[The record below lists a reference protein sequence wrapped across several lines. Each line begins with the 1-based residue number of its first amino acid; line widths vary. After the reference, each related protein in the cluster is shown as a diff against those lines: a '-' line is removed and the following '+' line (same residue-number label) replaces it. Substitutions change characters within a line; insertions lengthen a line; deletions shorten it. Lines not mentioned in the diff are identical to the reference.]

1 MLIYIAFIL
10 VLLTGCAPQPIQP
23 SSGHLH
29 TQSEPSPTP
38 AAKIP
43 PPILNAPYV
52 PPPSA
57 KAPKT
62 ELFTVVVD
70 QVPAKELLFA
80 LARDAKLNVDID
92 PRIKGVVSMNAI
104 DQTLAQL
111 LDRIAKQLDL
121 RYQLIDNQL
130 SISLDTAYVQTYK
143 VDYVNMNRDSESKVS
158 VSTQVATSGS
168 VVTTGGSS
176 GSGGTTTIGS
186 TGGNNSQ
193 TAITDVSKNRFWET
207 LEKSINAILLTEER
221 TTITRRKQL
230 KASSKADDVT
240 TASKASDIEEEKE
253 EKVVQ
258 NNVMVNPESGMISI
272 RGTSRQHTE
281 IKTFLEKVINSI
293 QRQVLV
299 EATIVEVVL
308 NDQYQSGINW
318 QRLGGKFNI
327 VQNTMPAALGNA
339 PFYGIGYADKNSGI
353 GDVSAAI
360 KLLENFGNT
369 KVLSSP
375 KIMAL
380 NNQPAILKVV
390 DNIVYFTLTSQPV
403 VTSTN
408 NTAGTANIY
417 YQITTEVKT
426 VPDGLIMNI
435 TPQISADDNVMLNVR
450 PTITRIIGYRN
461 DPNPDLARAGVV
473 NQVPIVQ
480 IREIESLLKIRS
492 GNIAMIGGLM
502 QNTAKQGTD
511 GIPVVSKLPV
521 VGDLFSQRDDQYKKS
536 ELVIFLRPV
545 VIKDAAI
552 NGDFQNYRQYLPDLT
567 QPEPAPITNIPLPN

>member
-1 MLIYIAFIL
+1 MLIYIIFFII
-10 VLLTGCAPQPIQP
+10 LLTGCAPQPMQP

-29 TQSEPSPTP
+29 KQSEAPPVP
-38 AAKIP
+38 PAKIP
-43 PPILNAPYV
+43 PPVLNAPYV

-57 KAPKT
+57 KTPKT

-104 DQTLAQL
+104 DQTLPQL

-121 RYQLIDNQL
+121 RYELKNNQL
-130 SISLDTAYVQTYK
+130 TISLDLPYVQTYK
-143 VDYVNMNRDSESKVS
+143 VDYVNISRDSDSRVS
-158 VSTQVATSGS
+158 VSTQVSSSSIIGTASAGAT
-168 VVTTGGSS
+168 
-176 GSGGTTTIGS
+176 GTAT
-186 TGGNNSQ
+186 GNNSQ
-193 TAITDVSKNRFWET
+193 ISVVDISKNRFWET
-207 LEKSINAILLTEER
+207 LEKNINAILLTEER
-221 TTITRRKQL
+221 STITRRKQL
-230 KASSKADDVT
+230 KTSSKIDEANN
-240 TASKASDIEEEKE
+240 ASRSTDMEEEKE

-258 NNVMVNPESGMISI
+258 NNVMVSPESGMISV
-272 RGTSRQHTE
+272 RATSRQHNE
-281 IKTFLEKVINSI
+281 IKSFLDKVATSV

-299 EATIVEVVL
+299 EATIVEVIL

-327 VQNTMPAALGNA
+327 IQNFSQINTGTP
-339 PFYGIGYADKNSGI
+339 PFYGVSYADKNSEI

-360 KLLENFGNT
+360 KLLESFGNT

-375 KIMAL
+375 KIMTL

-390 DNIVYFTLTSQPV
+390 DNIVYFKIDVQESEATQN
-403 VTSTN
+403 STRR
-408 NTAGTANIY
+408 
-417 YQITTEVKT
+417 ITYASKMETIPE
-426 VPDGLIMNI
+426 GLIMSI
-435 TPQISADDNVMLNVR
+435 TPQISADDNVMLSVR
-450 PTITRIIGYRN
+450 PTITRIIGYKN
-461 DPNPDLARAGVV
+461 DPNPALGDVIS
-473 NQVPIVQ
+473 QVPVLQ
-480 IREIESLLKIRS
+480 VREIESLLKIRS
-492 GNIAMIGGLM
+492 GNVAMIGGLM

-511 GIPVVSKLPV
+511 GIPVVSKLPM

-552 NGDFQNYRQYLPDLT
+552 NGDFQNYRQYLPDLN
-567 QPEPAPITNIPLPN
+567 QLESAPITNIPLPN

>member
-1 MLIYIAFIL
+1 MLIYIIFFII
-10 VLLTGCAPQPIQP
+10 LLTGCAPQPMQP

-29 TQSEPSPTP
+29 KQSEAPPVP
-38 AAKIP
+38 PAKIP
-43 PPILNAPYV
+43 PPVLNAPYV

-57 KAPKT
+57 KTPKT

-104 DQTLAQL
+104 DQTLPQL

-121 RYQLIDNQL
+121 RYELKNNQL
-130 SISLDTAYVQTYK
+130 TISLDLPYIQTYK
-143 VDYVNMNRDSESKVS
+143 VDYVNISRDSDSRVS
-158 VSTQVATSGS
+158 VSTQVSSSSIIGTASAGAT
-168 VVTTGGSS
+168 
-176 GSGGTTTIGS
+176 GTAT
-186 TGGNNSQ
+186 GNNSQ
-193 TAITDVSKNRFWET
+193 ISVVDISKNRFWET
-207 LEKSINAILLTEER
+207 LEKNINAILLTEER
-221 TTITRRKQL
+221 STITRRKQL
-230 KASSKADDVT
+230 KTSSKIDEANS
-240 TASKASDIEEEKE
+240 ASRSTDMEEEKE

-258 NNVMVNPESGMISI
+258 NNVMVSPESGMISV
-272 RGTSRQHTE
+272 RATSRQHNE
-281 IKTFLEKVINSI
+281 IKSFLDKVATSV

-299 EATIVEVVL
+299 EATIVEVIL

-327 VQNTMPAALGNA
+327 IQNFSQINTGTP
-339 PFYGIGYADKNSGI
+339 PFYGVSYADKNSEI

-360 KLLENFGNT
+360 KLLESFGNT

-375 KIMAL
+375 KIMTL

-390 DNIVYFTLTSQPV
+390 DNIVYFKIDVQESEATQN
-403 VTSTN
+403 STRR
-408 NTAGTANIY
+408 
-417 YQITTEVKT
+417 ITYASKMETIPE
-426 VPDGLIMNI
+426 GLIMSI
-435 TPQISADDNVMLNVR
+435 TPQISADDNVMLSVR
-450 PTITRIIGYRN
+450 PTITRIIGYKN
-461 DPNPDLARAGVV
+461 DPNPALGDVIS
-473 NQVPIVQ
+473 QVPVLQ
-480 IREIESLLKIRS
+480 VREIESLLKIRS
-492 GNIAMIGGLM
+492 GNVAMIGGLM

-511 GIPVVSKLPV
+511 GIPVVSKLPM

-552 NGDFQNYRQYLPDLT
+552 NGDFQNYRQYLPDLNQLET
-567 QPEPAPITNIPLPN
+567 APITNIPLPN

>member
-1 MLIYIAFIL
+1 MLIYIIFFII
-10 VLLTGCAPQPIQP
+10 LLTGCAPQPMQP

-29 TQSEPSPTP
+29 KQSEAPPVP
-38 AAKIP
+38 PAKIP
-43 PPILNAPYV
+43 PPVLNAPYV

-57 KAPKT
+57 KTPKT

-104 DQTLAQL
+104 DQTLPQL

-121 RYQLIDNQL
+121 RYELKNNQL
-130 SISLDTAYVQTYK
+130 TISLDLPYVQTYK
-143 VDYVNMNRDSESKVS
+143 VDYVNISRDSDSRVS
-158 VSTQVATSGS
+158 VSTQVSSSSIIGTASAGAT
-168 VVTTGGSS
+168 
-176 GSGGTTTIGS
+176 GTAT
-186 TGGNNSQ
+186 GNNSQ
-193 TAITDVSKNRFWET
+193 ISVVDISKNRFWET
-207 LEKSINAILLTEER
+207 LEKNINAILLTEER
-221 TTITRRKQL
+221 STITRRKQL
-230 KASSKADDVT
+230 KTSSKIDEANS
-240 TASKASDIEEEKE
+240 ASRSTDMEEEKE

-258 NNVMVNPESGMISI
+258 NNVMVSPESGMISV
-272 RGTSRQHTE
+272 RATSRQHNE
-281 IKTFLEKVINSI
+281 IKSFLDKVATSV

-299 EATIVEVVL
+299 EATIVEVIL

-327 VQNTMPAALGNA
+327 IQNFSQINTGTP
-339 PFYGIGYADKNSGI
+339 PFYGVSYADKNSEI

-360 KLLENFGNT
+360 KLLESFGNT

-375 KIMAL
+375 KIMTL

-390 DNIVYFTLTSQPV
+390 DNIVYFKIDVQESEATQN
-403 VTSTN
+403 STRR
-408 NTAGTANIY
+408 
-417 YQITTEVKT
+417 ITYASKMETIPE
-426 VPDGLIMNI
+426 GLIMSI
-435 TPQISADDNVMLNVR
+435 TPQISADDNVMLSVR
-450 PTITRIIGYRN
+450 PTITRIIGYKN
-461 DPNPDLARAGVV
+461 DPNPALGDVIS
-473 NQVPIVQ
+473 QVPVLQ
-480 IREIESLLKIRS
+480 VREIESLLKIRS
-492 GNIAMIGGLM
+492 GNVAMIGGLM

-511 GIPVVSKLPV
+511 GIPVVSKLPM

-552 NGDFQNYRQYLPDLT
+552 NGDFQNYRQYLPDLNQLET
-567 QPEPAPITNIPLPN
+567 APITNIPLPN